1 MKRRT
6 FSKEQKLAIL
16 KEAEESGV
24 KLTLAKHGIYPTT
37 YYQWK
42 EKFEEMGEAGF
53 RQGMTK
59 ERLKEIRR
67 LEKENAT
74 LKELMAEKDLKIKL
88 QQEYIKK
95 NRPLWEKR
103 SK

>member
-16 KEAEESGV
+16 EEAEKSGV
-24 KLTLAKHGIYPTT
+24 KVTLEKHGIYPAT

-42 EKFEEMGEAGF
+42 EKYAEMGEAGF
-53 RQGMTK
+53 RYGMTK

-67 LEKENAT
+67 LEKENAA

-103 SK
+103 SS